1 MTPENFQGHAML
13 EKALRDQMR
22 AANLQPSGVLLK
34 TNLAMAVQMTLLLRG
49 TKEEFLKLAAAE
61 FDSWLE
67 YRVEKHALAA
77 TLKKKEKK

>member
-1 MTPENFQGHAML
+1 MTRNELEEHAML

-34 TNLAMAVQMTLLLRG
+34 TNLAMAVQMARALQG

-61 FDSWLE
+61 FDSWTR
-67 YRVEKHALAA
+67 YDALKQLLV
-77 TLKKKEKK
+77 LKKKEKK